1 MAAPFS
7 QKSCSYDLQSRPPPF
22 VHSSVSEQSKLD
34 NYNSKPIGSD
44 MIDLKSIRLRPQTF
58 NRILPHDCE
67 LQEVDRDEDPE
78 QVFPPCCGL
87 GLLHDL

>member
-34 NYNSKPIGSD
+34 NYNSKPIGFD
-44 MIDLKSIRLRPQTF
+44 MIELNIISKMLDFVYLIDTF
-58 NRILPHDCE
+58 IFTH
-67 LQEVDRDEDPE
+67 
-78 QVFPPCCGL
+78 
-87 GLLHDL
+87 